1 MANDSLFTL
10 DDLALQVGK
19 NIGDQSDLTLADC
32 KKWINR
38 SLLMFSEM
46 GEWSFQRVYGESF
59 STVAN
64 TATAEV
70 ANVIRI
76 DSMYTAT
83 PLQRKLTL
91 IEDRL
96 FRIRFPN
103 ATATGT
109 PYYWRIAGRKKAD
122 TDTQIVGLYPIP
134 DAVYTINWDG
144 VRKIPLLVNDSD
156 DIRTVTGMPTQY
168 VNLVIEIA
176 TALGYK
182 GDDDALAAQQLQ
194 ECAQRLQNFYFKD
207 QDQIDDRLIMRP
219 MDADSMSDWY
229 DPILPS
235 QYGP

>member
-1 MANDSLFTL
+1 M
-10 DDLALQVGK
+10 
-19 NIGDQSDLTLADC
+19 
-32 KKWINR
+32 
-38 SLLMFSEM
+38 MFSEV

-59 STVAN
+59 STVAS
-64 TATAEV
+64 TATAEIS
-70 ANVIRI
+70 NVLRI

-109 PYYWRIAGRKKAD
+109 PYYWRIAGRKKAS

-144 VRKIPLLVNDSD
+144 VRKIPLMSNDGD
-156 DIRTVTGMPTQY
+156 DIRDVTGMPTQY

-182 GDDDALAAQQLQ
+182 SDDDQLASQQLQ
-194 ECAQRLQNFYFKD
+194 ECAQRLQNFYHKD

-219 MDADSMSDWY
+219 FEAEDSAFMAD
-229 DPILPS
+229 PLLPPNF
-235 QYGP
+235 GP

>member
-1 MANDSLFTL
+1 
-10 DDLALQVGK
+10 
-19 NIGDQSDLTLADC
+19 
-32 KKWINR
+32 
-38 SLLMFSEM
+38 MFSEI

-64 TATAEV
+64 TATAEIT
-70 ANVIRI
+70 NVLRI

-109 PYYWRIAGRKKAD
+109 PYYWRIAGRKKTN
-122 TDTQIVGLYPIP
+122 TDIQIVGLYPIP

-144 VRKIPLLVNDSD
+144 VRKIPLLTNDSD

-182 GDDDALAAQQLQ
+182 GDDDALAREQLE
-194 ECAQRLQNFYFKD
+194 ECATRLQNFYHKD

-219 MDADSMSDWY
+219 QDSDSLDQMY

-235 QYGP
+235 NYGP